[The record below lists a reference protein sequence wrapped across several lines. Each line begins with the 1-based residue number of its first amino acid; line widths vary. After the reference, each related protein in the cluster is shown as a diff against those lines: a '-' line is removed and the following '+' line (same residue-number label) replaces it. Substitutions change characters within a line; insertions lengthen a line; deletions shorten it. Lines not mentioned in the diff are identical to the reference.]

1 MTFDWTISLGN
12 LIAIGGF
19 SLGGIVFVLT
29 MRADLL
35 VLGTR
40 VGAVETAM
48 RDLAR
53 SQITVAGAISKLE
66 ALDERMNQI
75 SRRLDDHITAS
86 TQRI

>member
-40 VGAVETAM
+40 IGAIEMAM
-48 RDLAR
+48 RDLAH
-53 SQITVAGAISKLE
+53 SQVTVAGAISKIE
-66 ALDERMNQI
+66 ALDERMNMI
-75 SRRLDDHITAS
+75 SRRLDDHIS
-86 TQRI
+86 TSRQ